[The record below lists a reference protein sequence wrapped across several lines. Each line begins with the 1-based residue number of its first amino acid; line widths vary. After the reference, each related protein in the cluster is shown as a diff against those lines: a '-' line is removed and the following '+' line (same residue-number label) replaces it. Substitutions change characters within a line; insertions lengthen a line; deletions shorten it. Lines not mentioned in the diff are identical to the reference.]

1 MDVRGVLVVDDN
13 LIVRDVAAAMLE
25 DAGYEVLLAANGTE
39 AMDMLERHPHIALL
53 FTDVVMPGV
62 DGFMLADM
70 AKMRWPALKVLYAT
84 GFMEIATAR
93 SKPGVLHGPIID
105 KPYHSQQLQDE
116 VARVL
121 A

>member
-1 MDVRGVLVVDDN
+1 MNARGVLVVDDN
-13 LIVRDVAAAMLE
+13 LMVRDVAAAILE
-25 DAGYEVLLAANGTE
+25 EAGYEVVLAANGTE
-39 AMDMLERHPHIALL
+39 AMDMLEQHPEIALL

-70 AKMRWPALKVLYAT
+70 AKIRWPMLKVLYAT

-105 KPYHSQQLQDE
+105 KPYRSEQLQNE